1 MSLSSEDSEN
11 LRRIADALDP
21 PPYRD
26 PTPSGPS
33 IPRPLR
39 AIGVG
44 AMAAFLIAIPAGLI
58 GDIFSR
64 SVGNIVFWVVVGLG
78 ILLGASIE
86 D

>member
-1 MSLSSEDSEN
+1 MALSSEDSEN

-21 PPYRD
+21 PTYSD

-58 GDIFSR
+58 SDIFSR
-64 SVGNIVFWVVVGLG
+64 SVGNTVFWVVVGLG
-78 ILLGASIE
+78 VLLGALIE